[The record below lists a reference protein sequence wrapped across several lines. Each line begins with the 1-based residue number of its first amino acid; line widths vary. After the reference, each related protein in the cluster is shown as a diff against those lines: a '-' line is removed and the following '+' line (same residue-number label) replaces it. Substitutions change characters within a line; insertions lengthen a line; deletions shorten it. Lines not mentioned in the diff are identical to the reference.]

1 MLIKRI
7 TLQNFKNFE
16 RLEID
21 LNNIN
26 IIVGAN
32 ASGKSNFIQSIR
44 FLRDI
49 QKYGIENAIS
59 LQGGFEYLQNIQL
72 KGQENTLISVDF
84 QPQGA
89 TIVGETPFDSLIL
102 SQYKTINYSIEISS
116 KKNNKYEIA
125 NEELTITTELKELDE
140 TIAKQKNLNKE
151 EFFKNTF
158 FLINQTFSL
167 KNSKGKFKLLPQSK
181 ENSIKLIL
189 KNQQEYSFDLNEI
202 RMFPLPFSLLNGN
215 NQLQKTIIE
224 QFPLPLFDLSDI
236 GIYEFD
242 LKNSKKPAL
251 ITAKAELEENGEN
264 LAIVIKNILE
274 NKEQTRKFSNLLTD
288 ILPFIKEL
296 DFEKSYDKSLLYKVK
311 EKYNPNTFIPS
322 SLLSD
327 GTVSIASILTAL
339 FFENKKL
346 AIFEEPE
353 QGVHPSLIA
362 KLMQLFYD
370 ASTEKQIIITTH
382 NPEIIKHTKIEDLL
396 LICRNDN
403 GFASLIKPSE
413 NEMVKSFL
421 ENELGIDQLYVQ
433 NLLEL

>member
-1 MLIKRI
+1 MLIKKI
-7 TLQNFKNFE
+7 VLKNFKNFE
-16 RLEID
+16 SLELD
-21 LNNIN
+21 FKNIN

-32 ASGKSNFIQSIR
+32 ASGKSNFIQAIR

-59 LQGGFEYLQNIQL
+59 LQGGLEYLQNIQL
-72 KGQENTLISVDF
+72 KAQENTIISIDF

-89 TIVGETPFDSLIL
+89 TIAGKTQFNTLVL
-102 SQYKTINYSIEISS
+102 SEYQKINYTIEISS
-116 KKNNKYEIA
+116 KKSNKYEII
-125 NEELTITTELKELDE
+125 NEALSITTELKELDE
-140 TIAKQKNLNKE
+140 TVLKQKNANKDE
-151 EFFKNTF
+151 IFKNTF
-158 FLINQTFSL
+158 YLSEQTFVL
-167 KNSKGKFKLLPQSK
+167 KNNKGKFKLLPQSK
-181 ENSIKLIL
+181 ENILKLIL
-189 KNQQEYSFDLNEI
+189 KNNSEYLLDLNEI
-202 RMFPLPFSLLNGN
+202 RLFPLPFSLLKGN
-215 NQLQKTIIE
+215 TQTQKTILE

-236 GIYEFD
+236 AIYDFD
-242 LKNSKKPAL
+242 LKNSKKPAS
-251 ITAKAELEENGEN
+251 ITAKAELDENGEN
-264 LAIVIKNILE
+264 LAIIIKNILE
-274 NKEQTRKFSNLLTD
+274 SKEHTRKFSNLLTD

-296 DFEKSYDKSLLYKVK
+296 DIEKSYDKSLQFKVK

-327 GTVSIASILTAL
+327 GTVSIAAIITAL

-370 ASTEKQIIITTH
+370 ASNQKQIIITTH

-396 LICRNDN
+396 LISRNDN
-403 GFASLIKPSE
+403 GFASIIKPFE
-413 NEMVKSFL
+413 KEMVKSFL